1 VQNPLSASTT
11 RLVAF
16 VTSVAAL
23 ALIVTVEFQ
32 RSNELVVGQFLL
44 VPVAIAA
51 WFGGKKS
58 AWSMAIVAWVSW
70 VWVNYHNMP
79 HYVHESDRYW
89 NFGLIL
95 ARLMIAGT
103 IFAMLREALDS
114 SRRNLAE
121 KEAALKTLSE
131 STAELRAYEGRFQT
145 ICAWTNQI
153 KDGDEWIS
161 FPEFLTRHLRAQITH
176 GISPEAAAK
185 LHSDHQKSISEPAKA
200 AEAGSR
206 D

>member
-1 VQNPLSASTT
+1 MRAPLSATSI
-11 RLVAF
+11 RVLAF
-16 VTSVAAL
+16 VASVVSLAA
-23 ALIVTVEFQ
+23 IVTVEYEA
-32 RSNELVVGQFLL
+32 SDELVVVQFLL

-51 WFGGKKS
+51 WFGGKRP
-58 AWSMAIVAWVSW
+58 AWLMAGVAWVSW
-70 VWVNYHNMP
+70 IWVNYHNMP
-79 HYVHESDRYW
+79 HYLHENDRYVNW
-89 NFGLIL
+89 ALIL
-95 ARLMIAGT
+95 TRLVIAGT

-121 KEAALKTLSE
+121 KEAALRTLSE
-131 STAELRAYEGRFQT
+131 STAELRAYEGQFQT

-185 LHSDHQKSISEPAKA
+185 LHSEHQKTIATPKE
-200 AEAGSR
+200 
-206 D
+206 

>member
-1 VQNPLSASTT
+1 MSASTT
-11 RLVAF
+11 RFVAF
-16 VTSVAAL
+16 VASVVAL
-23 ALIVTVEFQ
+23 ASIVSIEYNV
-32 RSNELVVGQFLL
+32 SNELVIGQFLL

-51 WFGGKKS
+51 WFGGKRP
-58 AWSMAIVAWVSW
+58 AWLMAGVAWLSW
-70 VWVNYHNMP
+70 IWVNYHNMP
-79 HYVHESDRYW
+79 HYSHESVRYW

-95 ARLMIAGT
+95 VRLVVAGT

-131 STAELRAYEGRFQT
+131 STAELRAYEGKFQT

-153 KDGDEWIS
+153 KDGNEWIS

-185 LHSDHQKSISEPAKA
+185 LHSDHQQTIAATAKLGEPA
-200 AEAGSR
+200 GR

>member
-1 VQNPLSASTT
+1 VPAPLSAPSV

-16 VTSVAAL
+16 IASVASL
-23 ALIVTVEFQ
+23 AAIVAVEFEA
-32 RSNELVVGQFLL
+32 SDELVVGQFLL

-51 WFGGKKS
+51 WFGGKVQ
-58 AWSMAIVAWVSW
+58 AWCMAGVAWVSW

-79 HYVHESDRYW
+79 HYLHENDRYVNW
-89 NFGLIL
+89 GLIL
-95 ARLMIAGT
+95 TRLVIAGT

-114 SRRNLAE
+114 SRKNLAE

-131 STAELRAYEGRFQT
+131 STAELRAYEGQFQT

-185 LHSDHQKSISEPAKA
+185 LHSEHQKTIASPKP
-200 AEAGSR
+200 
-206 D
+206 

>member
-1 VQNPLSASTT
+1 MPASLSATSV
-11 RLVAF
+11 RVLAF
-16 VTSVAAL
+16 VASVASL
-23 ALIVTVEFQ
+23 AVIVCVEYEA
-32 RSNELVVGQFLL
+32 SNELVVGQFLL

-51 WFGGKKS
+51 WFGGKRQ
-58 AWSMAIVAWVSW
+58 AWLMAGVAWVSW
-70 VWVNYHNMP
+70 IWVNYHNMP
-79 HYVHESDRYW
+79 HYLHEGDRYVNW
-89 NFGLIL
+89 GLIL
-95 ARLMIAGT
+95 TRLLIAGT

-131 STAELRAYEGRFQT
+131 STAELRAYEGKFQT

-185 LHSDHQKSISEPAKA
+185 LHSEHQKTIA
-200 AEAGSR
+200 APK